1 MSVVILRIYSF
12 SKYFEI
18 VLFKLRFYT
27 FESSSYIYLLLILL
41 CWHSKIF
48 QFPNFWLKS
57 CTVIVNHRLRIT
69 IWDKQISTSLL
80 NPYWKILENSSRIF
94 SEISVFRGVTQ
105 TDFWKTRPVFFRNF
119 NFRGMSWTVFWKIHP
134 SFCWEPSIQIW
145 TSFPEVGNYEIDC
158 RMSSP

>member
-57 CTVIVNHRLRIT
+57 CTVIANHRLRIT

-80 NPYWKILENSSRIF
+80 NPYWKILENSPRNF
-94 SEISVFRGVTQ
+94 SEIKAFRIM
-105 TDFWKTRPVFFRNF
+105 KTRPENSSRRGPCHAPKFLNWPLDEFFSYKAWPMTWFWEKTEFFMDKFSSN
-119 NFRGMSWTVFWKIHP
+119 TV
-134 SFCWEPSIQIW
+134 
-145 TSFPEVGNYEIDC
+145 
-158 RMSSP
+158 